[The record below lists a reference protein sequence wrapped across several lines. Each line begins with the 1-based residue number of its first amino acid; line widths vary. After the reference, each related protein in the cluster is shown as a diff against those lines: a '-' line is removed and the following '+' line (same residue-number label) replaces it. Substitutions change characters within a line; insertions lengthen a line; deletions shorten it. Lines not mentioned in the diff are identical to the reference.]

1 MIRQYRLRVESRGEV
16 RQLAFRKDDPM
27 KLQIVKEFSIAA
39 SSECEYV
46 IDGLQADTPYRVE
59 LAAENEIGRGS
70 SVSVAGRTRCLPP
83 EAPRLYADSEVST
96 LKLKWKNVGTHK
108 NITYKYG
115 FL

>member
-1 MIRQYRLRVESRGEV
+1 
-16 RQLAFRKDDPM
+16 M

-59 LAAENEIGRGS
+59 LAAENEVGRGT
-70 SVSVAGRTRCLPP
+70 SVSVAGRTRCPPP
-83 EAPRLYADSEVST
+83 EAPRLYADSDVST

-108 NITYKYG
+108 NITYRYEFFFFK
-115 FL
+115 